1 MGRGKLTMELINEE
15 KSRSTSF
22 QKRKRGLIK
31 KAEELSTL
39 CGVSVSMIIYG
50 PRQGDRLL
58 ELDTCPQDRAQVDV
72 VIDKYKTDTSL
83 KRARG
88 ALDLSDFFI
97 ERNKRVEVEIKRL
110 RKNIFQAKY
119 PTWDDR
125 IDVLT
130 KDQLRLLLDVM
141 DSKVESAAL
150 RINMMKGNQHV
161 MEKSLMFGEAT
172 SGMVYSHG
180 QPQPKLFGSHF
191 NSAQTAFYQDQLS
204 IANSPMKPYN
214 NQWSSFSQLFQTD
227 QGSHMLPLDL
237 NPMDNNF
244 MKLLH
249 GDRDWT
255 QLGTVS
261 TSSTLHEPSDYNM
274 LPLDLNPMD
283 NNFMK
288 LLHGDRDN
296 WTQFGTASTSST
308 TLHEP
313 SDYNMISG
321 ALGSTILNNPGAPFN
336 YYDLSGQ
343 FTPQYMQ
350 YPVTPN
356 ISSHVRGFQVN
367 ELYDVKEYCD
377 TKNVRR
383 LI

>member
-1 MGRGKLTMELINEE
+1 MGRGKLTMELISKE
-15 KSRSTSF
+15 KSRSATF
-22 QKRKRGLIK
+22 QKRKKGLMK

-50 PRQGDRLL
+50 PRQRDRLL
-58 ELDTCPQDRAQVDV
+58 ELDICPQDRVKLDI

-88 ALDLSDFFI
+88 AFDLSDFFI
-97 ERNKRVEVEIKRL
+97 ERNKRVEVEVKRL

-130 KDQLRLLLDVM
+130 EDQLRLLLDVI
-141 DSKVESAAL
+141 DSKVEGAVL
-150 RINMMKGNQHV
+150 RINMMKAGNQHAV
-161 MEKSLMFGEAT
+161 MEKAMFGRAT

-180 QPQPKLFGSHF
+180 PQPELFRSHF
-191 NSAQTAFYQDQLS
+191 NGTHTAFYQDQLS
-204 IANSPMKPYN
+204 TFPMKPYDT
-214 NQWSSFSQLFQTD
+214 QWSSQLQTD
-227 QGSHMLPLDL
+227 QGSHLLPLDL

-249 GDRDWT
+249 D
-255 QLGTVS
+255 
-261 TSSTLHEPSDYNM
+261 
-274 LPLDLNPMD
+274 
-283 NNFMK
+283 
-288 LLHGDRDN
+288 

-308 TLHEP
+308 LHAAPPHDP
-313 SDYNMISG
+313 SEYNMMSG
-321 ALGSTILNNPGAPFN
+321 VLENTILNKPGASVN

-350 YPVTPN
+350 YPVTAN
-356 ISSHVRGFQVN
+356 ISSHMMHGFQVN
-367 ELYDVKEYCD
+367 HELYDIKEID
-377 TKNVRR
+377 AKNKV